1 MGERRRLSLIASR
14 WTFSAVFCIA
24 VVLFIHGSSVAQDDL
39 RIQSESMVIDES
51 SGNIKFHGNVTLR
64 KDSITIS
71 CDDLTLFSSESEPDS
86 IARVI
91 ALGNVVFMMEDD
103 SIHSERAEFDLE
115 NSRVVLTGK
124 TLFKRG
130 TERISAN
137 RIIYNLDTGT
147 ASFSGSVDAVISPRP
162 E

>member
-1 MGERRRLSLIASR
+1 MIASR
-14 WTFSAVFCIA
+14 WIFSAVFCVA
-24 VVLFIHGSSVAQDDL
+24 VVLFIHGNSVAQDDL
-39 RIQSESMVIDES
+39 KIQSESMVIDES

-71 CDDLTLFSSESEPDS
+71 CDDLTLFSSETEPDS
-86 IARVI
+86 ITRVI

-124 TLFKRG
+124 TQFKRG
-130 TERISAN
+130 TESISAN
-137 RIIYNLDTGT
+137 RIVYDLDTGI
-147 ASFSGSVDAVISPRP
+147 ASFTGSVDAVISPRS

>member
-1 MGERRRLSLIASR
+1 LTARRWIL
-14 WTFSAVFCIA
+14 SAVFCVA
-24 VVLFIHGSSVAQDDL
+24 VVLFFHGSSLAQGDL
-39 RIQSESMVIDES
+39 KIQSDSMVIDES

-71 CDDLTLFSSESEPDS
+71 SDDLTLFSSESEPDS

-91 ALGNVVFMMEDD
+91 ALGNVILKNEDD
-103 SIHSERAEFDLE
+103 SIYSERAEFDLE

-130 TERISAN
+130 TESISAT
-137 RIIYNLDTGT
+137 RIVYSLDTGI
-147 ASFSGSVDAVISPRP
+147 ASFTGSVDAVISPRP